1 MRAYRD
7 KITIISGN
15 AHPALAEAISRHI
28 EIPLASAN
36 VTRFPDGEIDIKV
49 NDDLRGTDCFVVQP
63 TCPPVNENW
72 IELLLLL
79 DCLRRS
85 SAGRITAVMPYF
97 GYARKDRKDEGRV
110 PITAKLV
117 ANLITEAGCDRVLC
131 VDLHAAQIQGF
142 FDIPV
147 DHMYAKPVLL
157 AAVRRLGLERPV
169 IVSPD
174 VGGIKMARAY
184 AKSLDNADL
193 AIVDKR
199 RISGS
204 QVAVEHMIGEVEGRD
219 VLIVD
224 DMISTGGSISE
235 AARVVRKN
243 GARQIVIAATHG
255 VLCGPA
261 VERLDAAPIDRLL
274 ITDSIPPRREPPKRL
289 EVVSI
294 APLLAR
300 AIMNI
305 HRNQSV
311 SSLFEAPVRP
321 AFKGQAVNQ
330 PGRKTS
336 HEQEE

>member
-1 MRAYRD
+1 MATYSE
-7 KITIISGN
+7 KITLIAGN
-15 AHPALAEAISRHI
+15 AHPALAGAISRHLA
-28 EIPLASAN
+28 IPLASAHLG
-36 VTRFPDGEIDIKV
+36 RFPDGEIDIKV
-49 NDDLRGTDCFVVQP
+49 NDDLRGTDCFVIQP

-72 IELLLLL
+72 IEMLLLL

-85 SAGRITAVMPYF
+85 SAGRITAVLPYY

-110 PITAKLV
+110 PISAKVV
-117 ANLITEAGCDRVLC
+117 ANTLVRGGADRLLTL
-131 VDLHAAQIQGF
+131 DMHAAQIQGF

-147 DHMYAKPVLL
+147 DHLYAKPVLL
-157 AAVRRLGLERPV
+157 AAVRRLDIEKPM

-174 VGGIKMARAY
+174 VGGIKMARSW
-184 AKSLDNADL
+184 AKALDNCDL

-204 QVAVEHMIGEVEGRD
+204 QIAVEHVIGDVEGRN
-219 VLIVD
+219 VIIVD

-235 AARVVRKN
+235 AARIVRAH
-243 GARQIVIAATHG
+243 GARQIVIAVTHA

-261 VERLDAAPIDRLL
+261 VERLDAAPIDKIL
-274 ITDSIPPRREPPKRL
+274 ITDSIPSRERTPRNL

-305 HRNQSV
+305 HRNESV
-311 SSLFEAPVRP
+311 SSLFEECPV
-321 AFKGQAVNQ
+321 
-330 PGRKTS
+330 
-336 HEQEE
+336 